1 MAPKAILGHNKTSTN
16 GPSEKR
22 TTSAQRT
29 AHLPPVDF
37 TIELI
42 HFKPPGNFVLAKVRW
57 ELISVRCSELKGV
70 RFSPKTDSGG
80 NADACRPLSLRH
92 RCWILK
98 LSTIVALLCIVLAF
112 LVSVRQ
118 RRGRVQPSQITTPK
132 YAECLNGYLRILDP
146 QRRSRTILR
155 ILVLLLP
162 PCY

>member
-57 ELISVRCSELKGV
+57 GPLFGVERCPLLSENG
-70 RFSPKTDSGG
+70 
-80 NADACRPLSLRH
+80 
-92 RCWILK
+92 
-98 LSTIVALLCIVLAF
+98 
-112 LVSVRQ
+112 Q
-118 RRGRVQPSQITTPK
+118 RR
-132 YAECLNGYLRILDP
+132 
-146 QRRSRTILR
+146 
-155 ILVLLLP
+155 
-162 PCY
+162 